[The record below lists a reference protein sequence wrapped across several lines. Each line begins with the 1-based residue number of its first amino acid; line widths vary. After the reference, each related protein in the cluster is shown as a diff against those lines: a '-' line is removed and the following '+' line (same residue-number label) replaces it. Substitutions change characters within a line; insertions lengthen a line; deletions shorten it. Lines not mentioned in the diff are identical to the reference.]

1 MEEVKIVDK
10 ANERNLKLL
19 ETLKK
24 NTNRQLKVLKN
35 ADTIEVLVA
44 FTVLNQKGNE
54 DYLNMYSL
62 WLQELDKTVQ

>member
-10 ANERNLKLL
+10 ADERNLKLL

>member
-10 ANERNLKLL
+10 ADERNLKLL
-19 ETLKK
+19 EILKK

-35 ADTIEVLVA
+35 GDTIEVLVA

-62 WLQELDKTVQ
+62 WLQELNKTVQ

>member
-19 ETLKK
+19 EILKK
-24 NTNRQLKVLKN
+24 NTNRQLKILKN
-35 ADTIEVLVA
+35 GDTIEVLVA